1 MAHLRLSSAKVQKHF
16 RRTKDRTQT
25 IQSFPFPLKIQI
37 LIFSNSKIRFGTNK
51 KYDDR
56 KLSSKHFCFSIF
68 RGPEMILYRNQR
80 WKIFPRPLPILAN
93 GHFWTEIWT
102 FNQFRSKS
110 PYLESLEIFSEKKF
124 ETSQNFKLK
133 KISSRSQNQIH
144 TVLSFFF
151 QLDF

>member
-37 LIFSNSKIRFGTNK
+37 LIFSNSKNRFGTNK

-80 WKIFPRPLPILAN
+80 WKIFPWPLPILAN

-102 FNQFRSKS
+102 FDQFRKFRDF
-110 PYLESLEIFSEKKF
+110 LGKKF

-151 QLDF
+151 N